1 MTTPLDSHE
10 YDTVGAFTPHSANEG
25 EHGAADWIA
34 EVLPTDESAI
44 DRTVH
49 RDDHLP
55 RGWHDFGAMG
65 WAGVLLMVVVVGL
78 IKAFTSVRLSGDRY
92 VREVELREANG
103 DVTHLRFSAMS
114 ETPATLSRDEAA
126 RFE

>member
-78 IKAFTSVRLSGDRY
+78 MVWGYLLPWLGATRMWAVDA
-92 VREVELREANG
+92 LR
-103 DVTHLRFSAMS
+103 
-114 ETPATLSRDEAA
+114 
-126 RFE
+126 